1 MLVELKQS
9 PLLCCYANPQDNDY
23 LQGQRCNGAKHDSVR
38 VEERW
43 RRGGEEM
50 EERWRRDGGEME
62 ERWRRAYAARVWV
75 KELENGSAFKEEAKF
90 SEGSSP

>member
-1 MLVELKQS
+1 M
-9 PLLCCYANPQDNDY
+9 
-23 LQGQRCNGAKHDSVR
+23 
-38 VEERW
+38 EERW
-43 RRGGEEM
+43 RRGG
-50 EERWRRDGGEME
+50 GEVE